1 MRKPGHTSSV
11 TEAPPTSSRRSST
24 TTLRPARARYA
35 AHTSPLWPP
44 PTTIASST
52 LVLEPGARPPCLLDV
67 SHPEARVRLQV
78 RRVQP
83 SRTQEV
89 CAMATLVRHAMTE
102 SPQTAKPAMT
112 AGDAAA
118 LMRQLDVG
126 VIPVAQDGK
135 LVGLVTDRDLALRVM
150 AERKDPNSV
159 MLGEIATKSPVT
171 ISPDAKLAEAL
182 ELMSEHKVRR
192 LPVMKGEELVG

>member
-1 MRKPGHTSSV
+1 RTARARGRARSSV
-11 TEAPPTSSRRSST
+11 AGATRHRPQWRCGSRATPPRSPRLRRRAPVAPARRPSGRRGPGTRRTPARCGRRPPRS
-24 TTLRPARARYA
+24 RPARWY
-35 AHTSPLWPP
+35 WN
-44 PTTIASST
+44 
-52 LVLEPGARPPCLLDV
+52 PGPALRACSDV
-67 SHPEARVRLQV
+67 SHPEARVRLQA

-135 LVGLVTDRDLALRVM
+135 LVGLVTDRDLALRVL

-159 MLGEIATKSPVT
+159 
-171 ISPDAKLAEAL
+171 
-182 ELMSEHKVRR
+182 
-192 LPVMKGEELVG
+192 